1 MTLKELC
8 TPRPSVFAADRRAT
22 VLNLDTFL
30 KGEVDGRAFFEENY
44 FTNGMLALV
53 ERAFRHLS
61 GSGAGS
67 SVFQLSQAMGGGKT
81 HSMISL
87 GLLARDP
94 NLRQE
99 VCSQIEGGNPA
110 PNLGACQV
118 VGFNGRSTDAAG
130 GIWGSIAEQL
140 GKGDQF
146 AKYVSP
152 LLSAPGPQAWKEL
165 LGEQPLVI
173 FLDELPPYLEYA
185 VAVPVGNGNLA
196 TVTTAALANLF
207 VAVTEMP
214 NVCLVLSDLGGTNY
228 SGGQDNIN
236 QAVDKAIQQLTG
248 ESRRIAVPITP
259 VNPNG
264 DELYHILRKRL
275 FAEVAPQNAING
287 VAGSYREALR
297 EAVNMGLTTT
307 TPESLYTRVQDSY
320 PFHPDLRE
328 LVGKFK
334 ENEGFQQTR
343 GVIRLMQMVVS
354 DLWHSGKAA
363 GLELIHPYDLDLNK
377 DELAS
382 EVRTINPSLSE
393 AIAHDIAHGGD
404 AEVEVIDEANG
415 NTDASD
421 AARLI
426 LVASLSTT
434 PGAIH
439 GMREYQLV
447 DCLQRPG
454 RDLSSFKPNVLDKL
468 ATRAWYLHNSPDGR
482 LFFKNQQNLA
492 AKLRSTAQSLHNE
505 TVERMLREHLQDYFE
520 PSLRDCFQV
529 VKVLPPPDEVQLDQ
543 EKTTLVITR
552 PGGQA
557 NGLPVS
563 QDWQDWWQQQPFKN
577 RVLFLSGSKDT
588 YMRILEAARQAR
600 ALESIEADLKS
611 ENTPADDPQWRAHDS
626 LQARIGLQFS
636 SALKETFDQLVYPS
650 RESSLRPNSVILDFA
665 GNTNGEA
672 TIKETLRVA
681 NKFTAEISDD
691 KFRAFAEARLFGSAE
706 SAVALWSDVK
716 RAAATRTDWPLHK
729 TSALDDLK
737 ADSIQRDRWRL
748 EGNYVRRGPFP
759 PPTPSIEIREGA
771 RDEDGDG
778 RTYLQ
783 LIPLHCDSIVFESGE
798 SEPTTA
804 SSPVPSTAKFEA
816 KGLQYKFL
824 AFDSENSERQSEVKT
839 WTATLRLKKQLH
851 DRGDHYE
858 VELLA
863 FPRANGVSIH
873 YTTDGS
879 SPIGSNAAVYDGAI
893 RVPDNCRK
901 VCAVAQAPTYSLT
914 SQGIV
919 QDIPKRGEEVRT
931 IDATRPA
938 RWQKV
943 SKLDDS
949 GAVWDLITRLE
960 QNPGVLA
967 YDVELSAKS
976 SNGEQIVDY
985 SGSLANGYGG
995 AELKTVA
1002 GKLQDIVQ
1010 DGTLRMEIGNLGFS
1024 TGQALID
1031 WLNATKEPFNLSYM
1045 DQD

>member
-1 MTLKELC
+1 MALKELC

-22 VLNLDTFL
+22 VLSLDTFL

-53 ERAFRHLS
+53 ELAFRHLS
-61 GSGAGS
+61 GLVAGS

-81 HSMISL
+81 HSMIAL

-99 VCSQIEGGNPA
+99 VCSQTERGNPA
-110 PNLGACQV
+110 PSLGACQV
-118 VGFNGRSTDAAG
+118 VGFNGRSTDAPG

-140 GKGDQF
+140 GKAEQF
-146 AKYVSP
+146 TKYVAP
-152 LLSAPGPQAWKEL
+152 LLNAPGPQAWKEL
-165 LGEQPLVI
+165 LGQQPLLI

-228 SGGQDNIN
+228 AAGQDNIN
-236 QAVDKAIQQLTG
+236 QAVSNAIQQLTG

-275 FAEVAPQNAING
+275 FAEVAPQNTIDG

-307 TPESLYTRVQDSY
+307 TPESLYTRIQDSY

-354 DLWHSGKAA
+354 DLWKSEKAA
-363 GLELIHPYDLDLNK
+363 GLDLIHPYDLDLNQ
-377 DELAS
+377 DEIAS
-382 EVRTINPSLSE
+382 EVRTINTSLSE

-404 AEVEVIDEANG
+404 AEVEQIDETNG
-415 NTDASD
+415 NSDASD

-439 GMREYQLV
+439 GMREFQLV

-454 RDLSSFKPNVLDKL
+454 RDLSTFKTNVLDKL

-492 AKLRSTAQSLHNE
+492 AKLRSTALSLHAE
-505 TVERMLREHLQDYFE
+505 TVERMLRDRLEKTFE
-520 PSLRDCFQV
+520 PNLRDCFQV

-588 YMRILEAARQAR
+588 YIKILDAARQSR
-600 ALESIEADLKS
+600 ALVSIEDDLRS
-611 ENTPADDPQWRAHDS
+611 ENTPPDDPQWRALDS
-626 LQARIGLQFS
+626 LRDRIGLQFT

-650 RESSLRPNSVILDFA
+650 VNSSLRAGSIDLAFA

-672 TIKETLRVA
+672 TIKQTLMTVR
-681 NKFTAEISDD
+681 KFTTEISEDS
-691 KFRAFAEARLFGSAE
+691 FRTLAEARLFGATNGG
-706 SAVALWSDVK
+706 VALWSDVK
-716 RAAATRTDWPLHK
+716 RAAATRSDWPLHK
-729 TSALDDLK
+729 PSALEDLK
-737 ADSIQRDRWRL
+737 TDAQRRDLWRD
-748 EGNYVRRGPFP
+748 EGNYVRKGPFP
-759 PPTPSIEIREGA
+759 PSTPSIEIREGA

-783 LIPLHCDSIVFESGE
+783 LIPLHCDRIVFESGD

-804 SSPVPSTAKFEA
+804 STPVPTASKFEA

-824 AFDSENSERQSEVKT
+824 AFDSENPERQSEVKT
-839 WTATLRLKKQLH
+839 WTATLRLKKQLI

-863 FPRANGVSIH
+863 FPKANGVSIH

-879 SPIGSNAAVYDGAI
+879 SPIGTNAAVYDGPL
-893 RVPDNCRK
+893 RVPANCRK
-901 VCAVAQAPTYSLT
+901 VCAVAQAPVFSLT
-914 SQGIV
+914 SHHIV
-919 QDIPKRGEEVRT
+919 QDIPKRGEEART
-931 IDATRPA
+931 IDATRSA

-949 GAVWDLITRLE
+949 GSVWDLITRLE
-960 QNPGVLA
+960 QTAGVVA
-967 YDVELSAKS
+967 YDVQLSATS

-985 SGSLANGYGG
+985 TGSLASGYGG
-995 AELKTVA
+995 AELKAVA
-1002 GKLQDIVQ
+1002 TKLQDIVQ
-1010 DGTLRMEIGNLGFS
+1010 DGSLRMEIGELGFP

-1031 WLNATKEPFNLSYM
+1031 WLNAAKEPFNLSYVS
-1045 DQD
+1045 QD

>member
-1 MTLKELC
+1 
-8 TPRPSVFAADRRAT
+8 
-22 VLNLDTFL
+22 
-30 KGEVDGRAFFEENY
+30 
-44 FTNGMLALV
+44 
-53 ERAFRHLS
+53 
-61 GSGAGS
+61 
-67 SVFQLSQAMGGGKT
+67 
-81 HSMISL
+81 
-87 GLLARDP
+87 
-94 NLRQE
+94 
-99 VCSQIEGGNPA
+99 
-110 PNLGACQV
+110 
-118 VGFNGRSTDAAG
+118 
-130 GIWGSIAEQL
+130 
-140 GKGDQF
+140 
-146 AKYVSP
+146 
-152 LLSAPGPQAWKEL
+152 
-165 LGEQPLVI
+165 
-173 FLDELPPYLEYA
+173 
-185 VAVPVGNGNLA
+185 
-196 TVTTAALANLF
+196 
-207 VAVTEMP
+207 
-214 NVCLVLSDLGGTNY
+214 
-228 SGGQDNIN
+228 
-236 QAVDKAIQQLTG
+236 
-248 ESRRIAVPITP
+248 
-259 VNPNG
+259 
-264 DELYHILRKRL
+264 
-275 FAEVAPQNAING
+275 
-287 VAGSYREALR
+287 
-297 EAVNMGLTTT
+297 MGLTTT
-307 TPESLYTRVQDSY
+307 TPESLYTRIQDSY

-354 DLWHSGKAA
+354 DLWKSEKAA
-363 GLELIHPYDLDLNK
+363 ALDLIHPYDLDLNQ

-404 AEVEVIDEANG
+404 AEVEVIDETNG
-415 NTDASD
+415 NSDASD

-454 RDLSSFKPNVLDKL
+454 RDLSSFKTNVLDKL

-505 TVERMLREHLQDYFE
+505 TVERMLREHLEDYFA

-588 YMRILEAARQAR
+588 YMKILDAARQSR
-600 ALESIEADLKS
+600 ALVSIEDDLRS
-611 ENTPADDPQWRAHDS
+611 ENTPPDDPQWRALDS
-626 LQARIGLQFS
+626 LRDRIGLQFTA
-636 SALKETFDQLVYPS
+636 ALKETFDQLVYPS
-650 RESSLRPNSVILDFA
+650 VNSSLRAGSIDLAFA

-672 TIKETLRVA
+672 TIKQTLKTVR
-681 NKFTAEISDD
+681 KFTTEISDD
-691 KFRAFAEARLFGSAE
+691 AFRTYAEAKLFGATDGG
-706 SAVALWSDVK
+706 VALWSDVK

-729 TSALDDLK
+729 PSALEDLK
-737 ADSIQRDRWRL
+737 AEAQRRDLWRP
-748 EGNYVRRGPFP
+748 EGNYVRKGPFP

-783 LIPLHCDSIVFESGE
+783 LIPLHCDRIVFESGD

-804 SSPVPSTAKFEA
+804 SPPVPTASKFEA

-824 AFDSENSERQSEVKT
+824 AFDSENPERQSEVKT
-839 WTATLRLKKQLH
+839 WTATLRLKKQLI

-863 FPRANGVSIH
+863 FPKANGVSIH

-879 SPIGSNAAVYDGAI
+879 SPIGTNAAVYDGPL
-893 RVPDNCRK
+893 RVPANCRK
-901 VCAVAQAPTYSLT
+901 VCAVAQAPVFSLT
-914 SQGIV
+914 SHHIV
-919 QDIPKRGEEVRT
+919 QDIPKRGEEART

-949 GAVWDLITRLE
+949 GSVWDLITRLE
-960 QNPGVLA
+960 QTAGVVA
-967 YDVELSAKS
+967 YDVQLSATS

-985 SGSLANGYGG
+985 TGSLASGYGG
-995 AELKTVA
+995 AELKAVA
-1002 GKLQDIVQ
+1002 SKLQDIVQ
-1010 DGTLRMEIGNLGFS
+1010 DGSLRMEIGELGFPN
-1024 TGQALID
+1024 GQALID
-1031 WLNATKEPFNLSYM
+1031 WLNAAKEPFNLSYVSE
-1045 DQD
+1045 D

>member
-1 MTLKELC
+1 MALKELC

-22 VLNLDTFL
+22 VLSLDTFL
-30 KGEVDGRAFFEENY
+30 KGEVDGRSFFEENY

-81 HSMISL
+81 HSMIAL
-87 GLLARDP
+87 GLLAREP

-110 PNLGACQV
+110 PSLGACQV
-118 VGFNGRSTDAAG
+118 VGFNGRSTDAPG

-140 GKGDQF
+140 GKAEQF
-146 AKYVSP
+146 TKYVSP

-228 SGGQDNIN
+228 AAGQDNIN
-236 QAVDKAIQQLTG
+236 QAVSNAIQQLTG

-275 FAEVAPQNAING
+275 FAEVAPQNAIDG

-307 TPESLYTRVQDSY
+307 TPESHYTRIQDSY

-354 DLWHSGKAA
+354 DLWKSEKAA
-363 GLELIHPYDLDLNK
+363 ALDLIHPYDLDLNQ

-393 AIAHDIAHGGD
+393 AIAHDVAHGGD
-404 AEVEVIDEANG
+404 AEVEQIDEGNG
-415 NTDASD
+415 HKDASD

-434 PGAIH
+434 PGAVH
-439 GMREYQLV
+439 GLREYQLY

-454 RDLSSFKPNVLDKL
+454 RDLSGFKTNVLDKL

-505 TVERMLREHLQDYFE
+505 TVERMLREHLEDYFE

-563 QDWQDWWQQQPFKN
+563 QDWQDWWQQQAFKN

-588 YMRILEAARQAR
+588 YMKILDAARQSR
-600 ALESIEADLKS
+600 ALVSIEDDLRS
-611 ENTPADDPQWRAHDS
+611 ENTPPDDPQWRALDS
-626 LQARIGLQFS
+626 LRDRIGLQFT

-650 RESSLRPNSVILDFA
+650 VNSSLRASAIDLAFA

-672 TIKETLRVA
+672 TIKQTLKTVR
-681 NKFTAEISDD
+681 KFTTDISDD
-691 KFRAFAEARLFGSAE
+691 AFRTYAEAKLIGATDGG
-706 SAVALWSDVK
+706 VALWSDVK

-729 TSALDDLK
+729 PSALEDLK
-737 ADSIQRDRWRL
+737 AEAQRRDLWRP
-748 EGNYVRRGPFP
+748 EGNYVRKGPFP

-783 LIPLHCDSIVFESGE
+783 LIPLHCDRIVFESGD

-804 SSPVPSTAKFEA
+804 STPVPTTSKFEA

-824 AFDSENSERQSEVKT
+824 AFDSENPERQSEVKT
-839 WTATLRLKKQLH
+839 WTATLRLKKQLI

-863 FPRANGVSIH
+863 FPKANGVSIH

-879 SPIGSNAAVYDGAI
+879 SPIGTNAAVYDGPL
-893 RVPDNCRK
+893 RVPASCRK
-901 VCAVAQAPTYSLT
+901 VCAVAQAPAYSLT
-914 SQGIV
+914 SQHIV
-919 QDIPKRGEEVRT
+919 QDIPKRGEEART

-938 RWQKV
+938 RLQKL

-949 GAVWDLITRLE
+949 GSVWDLITRLE
-960 QNPGVLA
+960 QTSGVVA
-967 YDVELSAKS
+967 YDVQLSATS

-985 SGSLANGYGG
+985 TGSLASGYGG
-995 AELKTVA
+995 AELKAVA
-1002 GKLQDIVQ
+1002 TKLQDIVQ
-1010 DGTLRMEIGNLGFS
+1010 DGSLRMEIGELGFP

-1031 WLNATKEPFNLSYM
+1031 WLNAAKEPFNLSYVS
-1045 DQD
+1045 QD

>member
-1 MTLKELC
+1 MPLKELC
-8 TPRPSVFAADRRAT
+8 QPRPSAFAADRRAT
-22 VLNLDTFL
+22 VLSLDTFL
-30 KGEVDGRAFFEENY
+30 KGEVDGHAFFEENY
-44 FTNGMLALV
+44 FTGGMLTLV
-53 ERAFRHLS
+53 DRAFRHLS

-94 NLRQE
+94 SLRQQ
-99 VCSQIEGGNPA
+99 VFSQIEGGNPA
-110 PNLGACQV
+110 PSLGACQV
-118 VGFNGRSTDAAG
+118 VGFNGRNTDAPG

-140 GKGDQF
+140 GKAEQF
-146 AKYVSP
+146 TRYVAP

-185 VAVPVGNGNLA
+185 VTRTVGDGNLA
-196 TVTTAALANLF
+196 TVTTTALANLF
-207 VAVTEMP
+207 VAVAEMA

-228 SGGQDNIN
+228 AAGQDNIN
-236 QAVDKAIQQLTG
+236 QAVSNAIHQVTG

-275 FAEVAPQNAING
+275 FSEVAPQSVVDG
-287 VAGSYREALR
+287 VASAYREALR

-307 TPESLYTRVQDSY
+307 TPESLYTRIQDSY

-354 DLWHSGKAA
+354 DLWTSDKAA
-363 GLELIHPYDLDLNK
+363 TLDLIHPYDLDLNQ
-377 DELAS
+377 DEIAS

-404 AEVEVIDEANG
+404 AEVELIDETNG
-415 NTDASD
+415 NHDASD

-434 PGAIH
+434 PGAVH
-439 GMREYQLV
+439 GLREYQLY

-454 RDLSSFKPNVLDKL
+454 RDLSSFKANVLDKL

-492 AKLRSTAQSLHNE
+492 AKLRSTALSLHNE
-505 TVERMLREHLQDYFE
+505 TVERMLRERLEGYFE

-543 EKTTLVITR
+543 QNTTLVITR

-588 YMRILEAARQAR
+588 YMKILDAARQSR
-600 ALESIEADLKS
+600 ALVSIEEDLKS
-611 ENTPADDPQWRAHDS
+611 ENTPPNDPQWRALDS
-626 LQARIGLQFS
+626 LRDRIGLQFT

-650 RESSLRPNSVILDFA
+650 VNASLRAGSIDLAFA

-672 TIKETLRVA
+672 TIKQTLKTVR
-681 NKFTAEISDD
+681 KFTTEISEES
-691 KFRAFAEARLFGSAE
+691 FRSYAEAKLFGTTDGG
-706 SAVALWSDVK
+706 VALWSDVK

-729 TSALDDLK
+729 PSALEDLK
-737 ADSIQRDRWRL
+737 AEAIRRDLWRP
-748 EGNYVRRGPFP
+748 EGNYVRKGPFP
-759 PPTPSIEIREGA
+759 PPSPSLEIRELS
-771 RDEDGDG
+771 RDDDGDG

-783 LIPLHCDSIVFESGE
+783 VSPLHCDRIVFESGD

-804 SSPVPSTAKFEA
+804 STPVPTPTKFEA
-816 KGLQYKFL
+816 RGLQYKFL
-824 AFDSENSERQSEVKT
+824 AFDSDSPERQSEVKT
-839 WTATLRLKKQLH
+839 WTATLRLKKQLI

-858 VELLA
+858 VELQA
-863 FPRANGVSIH
+863 FPKANGVTIH

-879 SPIGSNAAVYDGAI
+879 SPISSSAAVYDGPI
-893 RVPDNCRK
+893 RVPESCRK
-901 VCAVAQAPTYSLT
+901 LCAVAQAPLYSLT
-914 SQGIV
+914 SQSIV
-919 QDIPKRGEEVRT
+919 QDIPKRGEETRT

-938 RWQKV
+938 RWQKE
-943 SKLDDS
+943 SRLDDS
-949 GAVWDLITRLE
+949 GSVWNLISRLE
-960 QNPGVLA
+960 QSAGVMA
-967 YDVELSAKS
+967 FDVHLTATS
-976 SNGEQIVDY
+976 SNGEQVVEY
-985 SGSLANGYGG
+985 SGSPAGGYGG
-995 AELKTVA
+995 GELKAVA
-1002 GKLQDIVQ
+1002 EKLQDIVQ
-1010 DGTLRMEIGNLGFS
+1010 DGSLRMDVGELGFP

-1031 WLNATKEPFNLSYM
+1031 WLNAANERFNLSHVS
-1045 DQD
+1045 QD

>member
-1 MTLKELC
+1 MALKELC

-22 VLNLDTFL
+22 VLSLDTFL
-30 KGEVDGRAFFEENY
+30 KGEVDGRSFFEENY

-94 NLRQE
+94 HLRQE

-140 GKGDQF
+140 GKGAQF
-146 AKYVSP
+146 AKYISP

-275 FAEVAPQNAING
+275 FAEVAPQNTIDG

-307 TPESLYTRVQDSY
+307 TPESHYTRIQDSY

-354 DLWHSGKAA
+354 DLWKSEKAA
-363 GLELIHPYDLDLNK
+363 ALDLIHPYDLDLNQ

-454 RDLSSFKPNVLDKL
+454 RDLSSFKTNVLDKL

-505 TVERMLREHLQDYFE
+505 TVERMLREHLEDYFE

-588 YMRILEAARQAR
+588 YMKILDAARQSR
-600 ALESIEADLKS
+600 ALVSIEDDLRS
-611 ENTPADDPQWRAHDS
+611 ENTPPDDPQWRALDS
-626 LQARIGLQFS
+626 LRDRIGLQFT

-650 RESSLRPNSVILDFA
+650 VNSSLRAGSIDLAFA

-672 TIKETLRVA
+672 TIKQTLKTVR
-681 NKFTAEISDD
+681 KFTTEISDD
-691 KFRAFAEARLFGSAE
+691 AFRTYAEAKLFGATDGG
-706 SAVALWSDVK
+706 VALWSDVK

-729 TSALDDLK
+729 PSALEDLK
-737 ADSIQRDRWRL
+737 AEAQRRDLWRP
-748 EGNYVRRGPFP
+748 EGNYVRKGPFP

-783 LIPLHCDSIVFESGE
+783 LIPLHCDRIVFESGD

-804 SSPVPSTAKFEA
+804 STPVPTTSKFEA

-824 AFDSENSERQSEVKT
+824 AFDSENPERQSEVKT
-839 WTATLRLKKQLH
+839 WTATLRLKKQLI

-858 VELLA
+858 VELQA
-863 FPRANGVSIH
+863 FPKANGVSIH

-879 SPIGSNAAVYDGAI
+879 SPIGTNAAVYDGPL
-893 RVPDNCRK
+893 RVPANCRK
-901 VCAVAQAPTYSLT
+901 VCAVAQAPVFSLT
-914 SQGIV
+914 SHHIV
-919 QDIPKRGEEVRT
+919 QDIPKRGEEART

-949 GAVWDLITRLE
+949 GSVWDLITRLE
-960 QNPGVLA
+960 QTAGVVA
-967 YDVELSAKS
+967 YDVQLSATS

-985 SGSLANGYGG
+985 TGSLASGYGG
-995 AELKTVA
+995 AELKAVA
-1002 GKLQDIVQ
+1002 SKLQDIVQ
-1010 DGTLRMEIGNLGFS
+1010 DGSLRMEIGELGFPN
-1024 TGQALID
+1024 GQALID
-1031 WLNATKEPFNLSYM
+1031 WLNAAKEPFNLSYVS
-1045 DQD
+1045 QD